1 MSNVP
6 SLKDY
11 EIGKQLGAGSFG
23 AVKIVRR
30 KSDKKEFAMKT
41 VRINNSDQKD
51 IEYAL
56 NEIRILYSLHHE
68 NVIGYEASF
77 FDEATQT
84 LNIIMELANDGDLET
99 KIKNTAKKKLKFK
112 ESTIW
117 SILIQ
122 ILKGMN
128 YIHNNNI
135 IHRDLK
141 SANIFLMKNGLVKI
155 GDLNVSKIA
164 KMGLAKTQT
173 GTPYYSSP
181 EIWNENSY
189 NNKTDIWSIGCII
202 YEMCTLTPPFHGT
215 SLVNL
220 YNNIRKGVYKPIPKI
235 YSKDLAYVISRMLIV
250 DTTKRPSCQELLD
263 MSVVSNKFKDPDV
276 LTGTQK
282 NNQVKAELL
291 KTIKLPV
298 SLKDINKE
306 LPNKKQQEEM
316 MMNDEFEITKKEGF
330 KINGD
335 ANNNSSNFRNSDK
348 INNNNVN
355 NNVKNNVPVQNKA
368 QNNII
373 KKKSVNKIDIVKN
386 TNNHNNKRNIK
397 VINPHPKKNN
407 LICKQPSKKNN
418 MIIDKRKPFKVE
430 IKKYEYPSKNN
441 KKPNYYKNNNKK
453 SENEKPKKEIKRG
466 FSANPA
472 KNRRVNINNNN
483 SNNNKLIGNRPGTG
497 KQHIQNRNNIHNIQQ
512 NQKYVN
518 DNKNKKRNPSARPM
532 TRGQIKEKKID
543 LPSEI
548 KNKGGQ
554 KGLMGYKPKIMKK
567 K

>member
-23 AVKIVRR
+23 SVKIVRR
-30 KSDKKEFAMKT
+30 KADKKDFAMKV
-41 VRINNSDQKD
+41 VRVTNSEQKD

-56 NEIRILYSLHHE
+56 NEIRILYSLNHE

-77 FDEATQT
+77 FDEPTQT
-84 LNIIMELANDGDLET
+84 LNIVMELANDGDLES
-99 KIKNTAKKKLKFK
+99 KIKNTAQKKLKFK

-181 EIWNENSY
+181 EIWHENSY

-202 YEMCTLTPPFHGT
+202 YEMCALTPPFHGT
-215 SLVNL
+215 SLINL
-220 YNNIRKGVYKPIPKI
+220 YNNIKKGVYKPIPKI
-235 YSKDLAYVISRMLIV
+235 YSKDLAYVISRMLTV
-250 DTTKRPSCQELLD
+250 DAEKRPSCQELLE
-263 MSVVSNKFKDPDV
+263 MSVVNNKFQDPDV

-282 NNQVKAELL
+282 NNQIKAELL

-298 SLKDINKE
+298 KLTDINKE

-316 MMNDEFEITKKEGF
+316 MMNDEFEITKKGGF
-330 KINGD
+330 KIND
-335 ANNNSSNFRNSDK
+335 DSNNKDFPNKNNLNNN
-348 INNNNVN
+348 INNNLNKNTNNNIKSNVN
-355 NNVKNNVPVQNKA
+355 NQNKVP
-368 QNNII
+368 NNMI
-373 KKKSVNKIDIVKN
+373 KKKSANKINITKN
-386 TNNHNNKRNIK
+386 TNIHNNKNNIK
-397 VINPHPKKNN
+397 VINLHQNNHNMKQSNQKNN
-407 LICKQPSKKNN
+407 IAVHKQ
-418 MIIDKRKPFKVE
+418 KPLNVE
-430 IKKYEYPSKNN
+430 IKKYEYHPKNN
-441 KKPNYYKNNNKK
+441 IKPNYAKNTNKK
-453 SENEKPKKEIKRG
+453 TENEKPKKEIKRG
-466 FSANPA
+466 FSANPL
-472 KNRRVNINNNN
+472 KNHRVNINNN
-483 SNNNKLIGNRPGTG
+483 KLISNRPATG
-497 KQHIQNRNNIHNIQQ
+497 KQHIQNRNNNHNNQQ
-512 NQKYVN
+512 NQKPIN
-518 DNKNKKRNPSARPM
+518 DINKNKKRNPSARPM
-532 TRGQIKEKKID
+532 SRV
-543 LPSEI
+543 SI
-548 KNKGGQ
+548 KNKKLDLPNQVKSKAGQ
-554 KGLMGYKPKIMKK
+554 KGMVGYKPKIMKK